1 MKTLSNHILNFIEM
15 NKSLITIFTLAIII
29 SYGMSCT
36 AQDDNGTITI
46 IESEKYKPCCGT
58 PSEVSREIIP
68 GINIFI
74 PNVFTPNG
82 DGINDLF
89 YPVVDTSLVPNG
101 SVYNFT
107 IYNSNDDK
115 IKRIVF
121 SRDWIN
127 YLDIK
132 NYGFDGQYFDSDK
145 NVRKKWDGQF
155 WYQFSINIDGKGQ
168 FDFRGSVC
176 SIVCDEESAIFRDKK
191 GCFFPAQVTKDKKG
205 DNKLSNKETDCFK

>member
-1 MKTLSNHILNFIEM
+1 
-15 NKSLITIFTLAIII
+15 
-29 SYGMSCT
+29 
-36 AQDDNGTITI
+36 
-46 IESEKYKPCCGT
+46 
-58 PSEVSREIIP
+58 VSREIIP

-121 SRDWIN
+121 
-127 YLDIK
+127 
-132 NYGFDGQYFDSDK
+132 
-145 NVRKKWDGQF
+145 
-155 WYQFSINIDGKGQ
+155 
-168 FDFRGSVC
+168 
-176 SIVCDEESAIFRDKK
+176 
-191 GCFFPAQVTKDKKG
+191 
-205 DNKLSNKETDCFK
+205 

>member
-1 MKTLSNHILNFIEM
+1 MI
-15 NKSLITIFTLAIII
+15 KSK
-29 SYGMSCT
+29 
-36 AQDDNGTITI
+36 
-46 IESEKYKPCCGT
+46 E
-58 PSEVSREIIP
+58 
-68 GINIFI
+68 
-74 PNVFTPNG
+74 
-82 DGINDLF
+82 LF
-89 YPVVDTSLVPNG
+89 
-101 SVYNFT
+101 
-107 IYNSNDDK
+107 
-115 IKRIVF
+115 F

-191 GCFFPAQVTKDKKG
+191 DVSFLHKLPKTKKVIISSATKKRIVLNRNFFRRRLDRCPSQMG
-205 DNKLSNKETDCFK
+205 